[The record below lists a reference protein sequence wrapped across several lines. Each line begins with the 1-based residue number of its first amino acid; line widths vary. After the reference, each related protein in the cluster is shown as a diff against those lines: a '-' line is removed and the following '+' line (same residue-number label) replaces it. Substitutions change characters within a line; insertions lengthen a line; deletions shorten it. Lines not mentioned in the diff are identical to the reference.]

1 MSLRAPNLD
10 NRSFDQMVEESKNR
24 IRELCPQWTDTS
36 PSDPG
41 IILLELFAY
50 LNEAMIYR
58 LNRLPE
64 KAYVEFL
71 RLIGV
76 TVSAPSAAV
85 VNLKF
90 SVPKPAAAAI
100 EIPRGTKVTISR
112 SGGGQEPPGFPTLKT
127 VAIPKD
133 KTEIEVLAY
142 QCDWGEAGMAGKG
155 RS

>member
-90 SVPKPAAAAI
+90 SVPKAASGRDRNTARNKSHHQ
-100 EIPRGTKVTISR
+100 PFGRRTGTACLYHLENCRDTK
-112 SGGGQEPPGFPTLKT
+112 K
-127 VAIPKD
+127 
-133 KTEIEVLAY
+133 
-142 QCDWGEAGMAGKG
+142 
-155 RS
+155 